1 MNPTFNNLTTAT
13 LNNIEDQLANNEV
26 STNEELWDFFI
37 EELGLTAEQ
46 ADAAIALRP
55 RYLGQI
61 FLIGQ
66 SPLYQDN
73 PVSFDPEAKVF
84 KPHEPERNLVHNVFS
99 SDELADLIYAITNQI
114 QDIWDYCRNEEG
126 SGERIERFEALNTK
140 ISHLQL
146 QALEALIV
154 QKIHSETKAL
164 NR

>member
-1 MNPTFNNLTTAT
+1 MNPIFNNLTAAV
-13 LNNIEDQLANNEV
+13 LDNIEDQLANNEV

-84 KPHEPERNLVHNVFS
+84 KPHEPELKRGHNVFS
-99 SDELADLIYAITNQI
+99 SDELTDLSDAIANQI

-126 SGERIERFEALNTK
+126 TGERVER
-140 ISHLQL
+140 
-146 QALEALIV
+146 LEALST
-154 QKIHSETKAL
+154 KINHLQIQAV

>member
-1 MNPTFNNLTTAT
+1 MNPIFNTLTTAI
-13 LNNIEDQLANNEV
+13 LDNVEDQLANNEV

-84 KPHEPERNLVHNVFS
+84 KPHEPELNLGHNVFS
-99 SDELADLIYAITNQI
+99 TDELTDLSDAIANQI

-126 SGERIERFEALNTK
+126 TGERVER
-140 ISHLQL
+140 
-146 QALEALIV
+146 LEALST
-154 QKIHSETKAL
+154 KINHLQIQAV

>member
-1 MNPTFNNLTTAT
+1 MNPIFNTLTVAT
-13 LNNIEDQLANNEV
+13 LDNIEDQLANNEV

-84 KPHEPERNLVHNVFS
+84 KPHEPELNLGHNVFS
-99 SDELADLIYAITNQI
+99 SDELADLIDAITNQI
-114 QDIWDYCRNEEG
+114 QDIWDYGRHEEG
-126 SGERIERFEALNTK
+126 SGERIERLEALNTK
-140 ISHLQL
+140 ICHLQL